1 MNKIII
7 PTTMYIELTANL
19 ADYILLYSS
28 TELIYTEDSNGDTVY
43 TEAKQAEFNNLND
56 VIDSILFDRGLTHEW
71 YTEILIEKNT

>member
-28 TELIYTEDSNGDTVY
+28 TELIYTE
-43 TEAKQAEFNNLND
+43 AKQDEFNDLND
-56 VIDSILFDRGLTHEW
+56 FIDSILFDRGLTHE
-71 YTEILIEKNT
+71 